1 MFTNYFFCF
10 PIGITHHVLH
20 KAGCISGW
28 LSEFILIQIFLF
40 SDNVCDISKLYNFL
54 TMHVAYLSIQ
64 FSDKACDISVNPFYA
79 NELDIRFDFIS
90 KQYIRHTSK
99 NIIPEKYAWF
109 KITLQS
115 FALDM

>member
-1 MFTNYFFCF
+1 
-10 PIGITHHVLH
+10 
-20 KAGCISGW
+20 
-28 LSEFILIQIFLF
+28 
-40 SDNVCDISKLYNFL
+40 
-54 TMHVAYLSIQ
+54 MHVAYLSIQ

-90 KQYIRHTSK
+90 KQYIRRTSK